1 MLEGLSAVLH
11 SILSMSSSSHSA
23 NSGTFF
29 EQVLARKFVF
39 TAVFT
44 AVFFVSLTV
53 LNLFGF
59 APNFISNV
67 RTATPVVPG
76 TAQSIVVAEGEGELP
91 ERIEIPSIGVQ
102 ANVANPNSTDLGAL
116 DRALLGGAVRYPGTA
131 KLGEEGNALL
141 FGHSSHLPVVHNQA
155 YKAFNDIQNLKNG
168 EPIFVIGETKVYTY
182 VVENVAS
189 ASVDTGE
196 IPLSLTGAKLTLVTC
211 DNFGTKADR
220 FIVTAKL
227 VNVET
232 LDN

>member
-1 MLEGLSAVLH
+1 
-11 SILSMSSSSHSA
+11 MSSAPQQHS
-23 NSGTFF
+23 NTFV
-29 EQVLARKFVF
+29 EHVLARKFVF

-44 AVFFVSLTV
+44 AVFFLSLTV

-59 APNFISNV
+59 APNFITNE
-67 RTATPVVPG
+67 RTATPLPTGQVH
-76 TAQSIVVAEGEGELP
+76 TLTVAEGEGELP
-91 ERIEIPSIGVQ
+91 IRIEVPSIGVK

-131 KLGEEGNALL
+131 RLGEEGNALL

-182 VVENVAS
+182 AVENVAS
-189 ASVDTGE
+189 ATVDTGE
-196 IPLSLTGAKLTLVTC
+196 IPLSLSGAKLTLVTC

-232 LDN
+232 LEN